1 MPPESANDVPHS
13 YHEAVLSMPRIPD
26 AHLQSVV
33 FIYRS
38 EEAARTG
45 AQHGGSGFVVNY
57 PAGIG
62 DWRIRYVVTNAH
74 VIDSGGQWVR
84 LNCSGGTYILH
95 IPHDQWDTAPPDDFA
110 IAVLRLPPQV
120 APFELSLD
128 TLAVTRQEVQALGVG
143 PGDEVYM
150 IGRFVAHGGR
160 IANNPIAR
168 FGSISLMPNP
178 DELVLDGRGND
189 VEAYLIEMRSHAG
202 FSGSAVF
209 LLIPQQSFRGVIGDT
224 SRESNVTH
232 FRLLGIDA
240 GHKLDLMPVEE
251 WDSGAW
257 HERNDLQVKHLS
269 DVAIVVPIWK
279 VVDLLK
285 RDDLAEQRAELG
297 NELEEQRRREAVG
310 PHAADTRSTEPG
322 TPKDPA
328 PALLQP
334 PSPDADG

>member
-1 MPPESANDVPHS
+1 
-13 YHEAVLSMPRIPD
+13 MPRIPD

-74 VIDSGGQWVR
+74 IIDSGGQWVR

-202 FSGSAVF
+202 FSA
-209 LLIPQQSFRGVIGDT
+209 
-224 SRESNVTH
+224 
-232 FRLLGIDA
+232 
-240 GHKLDLMPVEE
+240 
-251 WDSGAW
+251 
-257 HERNDLQVKHLS
+257 
-269 DVAIVVPIWK
+269 
-279 VVDLLK
+279 
-285 RDDLAEQRAELG
+285 
-297 NELEEQRRREAVG
+297 
-310 PHAADTRSTEPG
+310 
-322 TPKDPA
+322 TP
-328 PALLQP
+328 LT
-334 PSPDADG
+334 